1 MWYFKAR
8 YNPNLIT
15 HHQVEQFGRQDR
27 TGKITAMTRIKR
39 DRQRTEL
46 PQSFGDQAMIR
57 ISLDAAPS
65 EIRTVRKRS
74 RRPGVS
80 VAMAALKGRA
90 DGRQCVEPVKS
101 LSPPWAAGNVLSPHK
116 ALEQHDAMRKA
127 ARIPIGLPLL
137 ACILMAWHNTAPTIL
152 ANFRSISNSEEKGTN
167 QNQEYGIPRT
177 VDRFHGNRRTS
188 KAPNLSSVPAGL
200 MGQEAE
206 RASDGAM
213 FVHRITVAPGAQSI
227 LISAIF
233 VAWFKLSEGF
243 RGRSKRANN
252 GWHDERRRRSK
263 QRAKASF
270 ESTVSPRC
278 RNTRQFDVGQKYAT
292 KPELSQIEGRYG
304 TGAKAY
310 GYHWLQ
316 RSTYSRQLPENVA
329 KLWLWFQYIMTSDE
343 KAESFEGRRMGRLCD
358 GGQRV
363 CQPSMPKDN
372 ALWMKCGHDQ

>member
-1 MWYFKAR
+1 
-8 YNPNLIT
+8 
-15 HHQVEQFGRQDR
+15 
-27 TGKITAMTRIKR
+27 
-39 DRQRTEL
+39 
-46 PQSFGDQAMIR
+46 
-57 ISLDAAPS
+57 
-65 EIRTVRKRS
+65 
-74 RRPGVS
+74 
-80 VAMAALKGRA
+80 
-90 DGRQCVEPVKS
+90 
-101 LSPPWAAGNVLSPHK
+101 
-116 ALEQHDAMRKA
+116 
-127 ARIPIGLPLL
+127 
-137 ACILMAWHNTAPTIL
+137 
-152 ANFRSISNSEEKGTN
+152 
-167 QNQEYGIPRT
+167 
-177 VDRFHGNRRTS
+177 
-188 KAPNLSSVPAGL
+188 
-200 MGQEAE
+200 
-206 RASDGAM
+206 M

-270 ESTVSPRC
+270 EST
-278 RNTRQFDVGQKYAT
+278 
-292 KPELSQIEGRYG
+292 IEGRYG